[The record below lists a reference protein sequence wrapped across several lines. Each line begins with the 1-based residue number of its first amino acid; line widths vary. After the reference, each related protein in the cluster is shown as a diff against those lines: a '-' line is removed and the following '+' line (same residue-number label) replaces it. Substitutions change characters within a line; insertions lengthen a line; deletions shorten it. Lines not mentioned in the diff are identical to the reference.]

1 MTTREE
7 KKLLLDIV
15 DCINSIDEHLEN
27 RRILEE
33 YLSSKT
39 KRRAVERELEIIG
52 EAMSKLLK
60 INPNIKIS
68 YSRTIVDLR
77 NKVIHAY
84 DSVDD
89 ILIWKI
95 IMKDLPLLLSESNNL
110 LNEKQNAVMENICF
124 QIPYS

>member
-7 KKLLLDIV
+7 KKLLVDIIES
-15 DCINSIDEHLEN
+15 INSIDEHLEGK
-27 RRILEE
+27 RIIED
-33 YLSSKT
+33 YLLNKT
-39 KRRAVERELEIIG
+39 KRRAVEREIEIIG

-60 INPNIKIS
+60 INPNISIS

-84 DSVDD
+84 DTVDD

-95 IMKDLPLLLSESNNL
+95 VNKDIPLLLTEAKSL
-110 LNEKQNAVMENICF
+110 LNED
-124 QIPYS
+124 